1 MPSEK
6 YSPFLLSFSVY
17 LRPVSRLSHSTVPSV
32 IAFPSP
38 SLQTPFTVPVA
49 WAKTGG
55 THSPPTSMTTIAHA
69 KRCFIVA
76 SRLKT
81 KIYDFR
87 LPIVFSA
94 AHNHGRLAIENG
106 KYRCSLGSDR
116 CFRIPNRISRSCL
129 LERAQPQHTAVAHS
143 TGPILPAVA

>member
-55 THSPPTSMTTIAHA
+55 THSPSTSMTSTANA

-81 KIYDFR
+81 KNYDFR
-87 LPIVFSA
+87 LPIVFPA
-94 AHNHGRLAIENG
+94 ALIDRRLAIENG
-106 KYRCSLGSDR
+106 KYPCFLRSDR
-116 CFRIPNRISRSCL
+116 RFRVPNRISCSCL
-129 LERAQPQHTAVAHS
+129 LERAQPQHTTVAHS